1 MIPLSITSKKPLNAW
16 AEFQTRTPSHE
27 ELDDWFENGAPT
39 TSGKRVDVF
48 NLALVTGTIS
58 GIVVVDAD
66 NDAAV
71 SYAKKNGLDSPFV
84 VETSRGQHFYHQH
97 PGHGARFPNKVGG
110 SGRDWPQVP
119 GLDFRGDGGYVV
131 MPPSIKVEGGKQTHI
146 YSSKNPIGL
155 SWDDVPV
162 WKGRPDSVE
171 SPVEREFSFTN
182 LDLSGVRVPQLDD
195 YLPVH
200 EQISR
205 RVAHLGRKLTE
216 GDGTDLWIVRY
227 AGQKV
232 RQGATGEGLE
242 RSIRSIYDE
251 FFEDAYDE
259 EETKRWLEAKIR
271 SAVEMDRRN
280 YPEDYAAD
288 GSRIEKAVQDDGIS
302 RRLVPIYADDV
313 DRLIKDMGDTAYW
326 VDPIIPAETITQVV
340 GYNGHGK
347 SFFLYALLNSMAAGR
362 EMFGPYDMGK
372 PCKVLY
378 LDYDNPRKTVLSRFQ
393 MFNQMFGA
401 TGQQFALWSPS
412 VISPE
417 DGGEMRLNT
426 EDGFRLLGE
435 WLEVVE
441 PQVVVIDTVRN
452 AFGGLDEVTAS
463 EWFRV
468 NHVAKTIRTRHRAS
482 VILVH
487 HRNKPGEGGL
497 GREAGST
504 AQLTDI
510 DTQVLVTQV
519 FREKQI
525 AKTKAGLL
533 DTDLNVTDMAGRDY
547 TPWAYLEQQLEPDS
561 RLRMV
566 TQVSFG
572 KVRMETELHK
582 THYIGWGERLNDGTQ
597 YIVSTRSPRQAAQYL
612 VSDRGMEP
620 LAVSRELHL
629 PLAVIREWVTPKMLH

>member
-1 MIPLSITSKKPLNAW
+1 M
-16 AEFQTRTPSHE
+16 
-27 ELDDWFENGAPT
+27 
-39 TSGKRVDVF
+39 
-48 NLALVTGTIS
+48 
-58 GIVVVDAD
+58 
-66 NDAAV
+66 
-71 SYAKKNGLDSPFV
+71 
-84 VETSRGQHFYHQH
+84 
-97 PGHGARFPNKVGG
+97 
-110 SGRDWPQVP
+110 
-119 GLDFRGDGGYVV
+119 
-131 MPPSIKVEGGKQTHI
+131 
-146 YSSKNPIGL
+146 
-155 SWDDVPV
+155 
-162 WKGRPDSVE
+162 
-171 SPVEREFSFTN
+171 
-182 LDLSGVRVPQLDD
+182 
-195 YLPVH
+195 
-200 EQISR
+200 
-205 RVAHLGRKLTE
+205 
-216 GDGTDLWIVRY
+216 
-227 AGQKV
+227 
-232 RQGATGEGLE
+232 E